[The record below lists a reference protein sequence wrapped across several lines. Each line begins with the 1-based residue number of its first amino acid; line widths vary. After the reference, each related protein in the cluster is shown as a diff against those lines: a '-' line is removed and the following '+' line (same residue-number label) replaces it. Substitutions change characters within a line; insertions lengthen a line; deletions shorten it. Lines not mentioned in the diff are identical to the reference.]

1 MDSSDGRNILW
12 AVLSY
17 IFVVVG
23 IVLTLVWWQD
33 RRTNAKASLV
43 GFVTSL
49 IVVVIYQIV
58 KMLTYA
64 IISGLLTAVLIKLL
78 LDLLVFI
85 GGLVFVILYAKKLN
99 E

>member
-1 MDSSDGRNILW
+1 MDNSDERNILW

-49 IVVVIYQIV
+49 VAVVIYEIF
-58 KMLTYA
+58 KILTYA

>member
-23 IVLTLVWWQD
+23 IILTLVWWQD

-43 GFVTSL
+43 GFVISL

-64 IISGLLTAVLIKLL
+64 IISGLLIAILIKLL
-78 LDLLVFI
+78 LDLLIFI